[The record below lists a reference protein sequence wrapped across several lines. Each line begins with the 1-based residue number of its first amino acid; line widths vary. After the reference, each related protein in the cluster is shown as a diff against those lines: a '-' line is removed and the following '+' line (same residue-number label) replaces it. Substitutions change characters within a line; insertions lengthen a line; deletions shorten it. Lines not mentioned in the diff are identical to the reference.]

1 LKGSPLASRKKLA
14 FFLGNKIMKDYKNPP
29 LIPFT
34 KHQKILLIAMTVAFI
49 LLVIEGICL

>member
-1 LKGSPLASRKKLA
+1 MLAVKSWH